1 MSFGHGGP
9 YGPGGGAPQPPTPDW
24 NAMADDTAARGRRRK
39 WLLAGG
45 GLLATGAVA
54 AIVAIA
60 VTSGDDKGSRSDGS
74 ASHLPTPQDLPSGT
88 PTPEPTFSDVAPPA
102 PPKPLDIIS
111 SAKRDKAPLSAGTL
125 FPDKKAVVQGRSYP
139 RAATSATSNCSS
151 VAQAGLATALNGNG
165 CRKVFRA
172 TYTRD
177 GVAVTVGIAVFDTKG
192 AAEKAK
198 KQAEG
203 GVAALNGGGVNFCHG
218 PVCRRSTNAIGRYA
232 YFTISGYTS
241 GKSVTA
247 SDTKAL
253 RAGRDLADHA
263 FRRIL
268 ARGNAQASAEASAT
282 TG

>member
-1 MSFGHGGP
+1 MSFGQGGP

-24 NAMADDTAARGRRRK
+24 NALADDTAARGRRRT

-60 VTSGDDKGSRSDGS
+60 VTSGDNKGSGSNAS
-74 ASHLPTPQDLPSGT
+74 ASRLPTPQDLPSGSS
-88 PTPEPTFSDVAPPA
+88 TPEPTFSNVAPPA

-125 FPDKKAVVQGRSYP
+125 FPEKKAVTQGRGYTK
-139 RAATSATSNCSS
+139 AATSTASNCAS
-151 VAQAGLATALNGNG
+151 VAQGGLAPALSGNG
-165 CRKVFRA
+165 CRKLFRA
-172 TYTRD
+172 TYSRN
-177 GVAVTVGIAVFDTKG
+177 GVAVTVGVAVFDTKA

-203 GVAALNGGGVNFCHG
+203 GVAALTGGGVNFCHG

-241 GKSVTA
+241 GKSVTT

-253 RAGRDLADHA
+253 GAGRDLADYA

-268 ARGNAQASAEASAT
+268 ARGNTQASAAASAT
-282 TG
+282 D

>member
-1 MSFGHGGP
+1 MSFGQGGP
-9 YGPGGGAPQPPTPDW
+9 YGPRGGAPQPPTPDW
-24 NAMADDTAARGRRRK
+24 NALADNTAARGRRRK

-45 GLLATGAVA
+45 GVLATGAVA

-60 VTSGDDKGSRSDGS
+60 VTSGDDKGSGSGSS
-74 ASHLPTPQDLPSGT
+74 ASRLPTPQDLPSES
-88 PTPEPTFSDVAPPA
+88 PTPEPSFSDVAPPA

-125 FPDKKAVVQGRSYP
+125 FPDKKAVTQGRGYT
-139 RAATSATSNCSS
+139 RAATSATSACAS
-151 VAQAGLATALNGNG
+151 VAQSGLGPALTGNG
-165 CRKVFRA
+165 CRKLFRA
-172 TYTRD
+172 SYSRD
-177 GVAVTVGIAVFDTKG
+177 GVAVTVGIAVFDTKD

-203 GVAALNGGGVNFCHG
+203 GVAALSGGGVNHCHG

-241 GKSVTA
+241 GKSVTNA
-247 SDTKAL
+247 DTKAL
-253 RAGRDLADHA
+253 GAGRDLADYA

-268 ARGNAQASAEASAT
+268 ARGNAQASAAASAT
-282 TG
+282 G